1 MKTGFRGTFVVS
13 WSQTEIDGRK
23 AAPLQ
28 ALETGVVWSWS
39 RDAVRVDGP
48 NGLLRLDLGEEG
60 ANIRKRAAHMVR
72 KLVGAAINHQAGV
85 KTLDAID
92 VDLPLM
98 EGGFVV
104 TDGAESYTATVI
116 EVDGSAPLLMF
127 LDELPPKNKEL
138 WVVHSSMSML
148 QRRKPSAKGNG
159 VICFTPGTR
168 IATPQG
174 PRLIEELREG
184 EQVQTRDNGAQQI
197 QWIGSRRMTGAR
209 LFAMPKL
216 RPIRIRAGALGIE
229 RPDQELL
236 VSPEHRMLVRGATAR
251 ALFNEDEV
259 LVAARDMVNGGSIS
273 VDAALREVTYVHLL
287 LPCHEVIWANGVETE
302 SFHPANAA
310 LDALSAGDRA
320 RLFELQPELEVN
332 PHGYGHHARRNLTAS
347 EAAILMH
354 DAA

>member
-1 MKTGFRGTFVVS
+1 MKTGFSGTFVIS
-13 WSQTEIDGRK
+13 WSQTIIDGQK

-39 RDAVRVDGP
+39 GDAVRVDGP
-48 NGLLRLDLGEEG
+48 NGLLRLDRGEEE

-72 KLVGAAINHQAGV
+72 KLVGAAVSHQGGIQ
-85 KTLDAID
+85 TLDDID

-127 LDELPPKNKEL
+127 LDELPPKGKEL
-138 WVVHSSMSML
+138 WVVHQSMAAL
-148 QRRKPSAKGNG
+148 QRPKSTAEGNG

-174 PRLIEELREG
+174 LRAIEELREG
-184 EQVQTRDNGAQQI
+184 DQVQTRDNGAQQI

-216 RPIRIRAGALGIE
+216 RPIRIRPGALGIE

-236 VSPEHRMLVRGATAR
+236 VSPEHRMLVRGMAAR
-251 ALFNEDEV
+251 ALFNEAEV
-259 LVAARDMVNGGSIS
+259 LVAARDLVNGSSIV
-273 VDAALREVTYVHLL
+273 VDSALREVTYVHLL

-302 SFHPANAA
+302 SFHPAHAS
-310 LDALSAGDRA
+310 LEALSEGDRK
-320 RLFELQPELEVN
+320 RLFEREPDLAFN
-332 PHGYGHHARRNLTAS
+332 PHGYGPEARRNLTAS